1 MYFLIALVVK
11 QKRSKTLIV
20 LSKFAYMKKKN
31 NTPTLK
37 DLGEFGLIE
46 RISKKIKS
54 NHKSTLLGPGDDAAI
69 INTNQ
74 NLLISTDMLTEGIHF
89 DMSFT
94 PLKHLGYK
102 SVIVN
107 LSDIYAM
114 NAIPSQITVSLGI
127 SSKYTL
133 EAVDE
138 LYDGILL
145 ACEKYK
151 IDVIGGDITSCLSGL
166 TISITAIGQAKAND
180 IVKRNG
186 AMENDL
192 VIVSGDLGGA
202 YMGLNVLQREKEVW
216 KNNPNMQP
224 ELDGFNYILER
235 QLKPE
240 ARKDIIE
247 LFKEIKI
254 KPTSMI
260 DISDGLASEILHICK
275 MGKVGCQI
283 YENKLPI
290 DSETYKTSM
299 DFNINPTVSAL
310 NGGED
315 YELLFT
321 ISQKDY
327 EKIKNN
333 PNPTIIGHIT
343 HKDQGINLI
352 GNGNTIT
359 PIKAQGWNH
368 FNN

>member
-1 MYFLIALVVK
+1 MNEEKEVAH
-11 QKRSKTLIV
+11 
-20 LSKFAYMKKKN
+20 
-31 NTPTLK
+31 LK

-46 RISKKIKS
+46 RITKKIKS
-54 NHKSTLLGPGDDAAI
+54 YQKNTKLGPGDDAAVI
-69 INTNQ
+69 KSKKNI
-74 NLLISTDMLTEGIHF
+74 LVSSDMLVEGIHF

-107 LSDIYAM
+107 ISDIYAM
-114 NAIPSQITVSLGI
+114 NSIPTQITVNLGI

-133 EAVDE
+133 QAIDE

-145 ACEKYK
+145 ACDKYK
-151 IDVIGGDITSCLSGL
+151 IDIIGGDISSCISGL
-166 TISITAIGQAKAND
+166 TISITAIGEGNENEIVRRSGAK
-180 IVKRNG
+180 
-186 AMENDL
+186 ENDL
-192 VIVSGDLGGA
+192 LITTGDLGGA

-224 ELDGFNYILER
+224 ELDDFNYILER

-247 LFKEIKI
+247 SFNEINI
-254 KPTSMI
+254 IPTSMI
-260 DISDGLASEILHICK
+260 DISDGLASEIFHICK
-275 MGKVGCQI
+275 ASNVGCQV
-283 YENKLPI
+283 YEDKIPI

-321 ISQKDY
+321 INQKDY
-327 EKIKNN
+327 EKIKND
-333 PNPTIIGHIT
+333 PKITVIGHIT
-343 HKDQGINLI
+343 KKDQGINLV
-352 GNGNTIT
+352 GKGNTLT
-359 PIKAQGWNH
+359 PLRAQGWNH
-368 FNN
+368 FNS